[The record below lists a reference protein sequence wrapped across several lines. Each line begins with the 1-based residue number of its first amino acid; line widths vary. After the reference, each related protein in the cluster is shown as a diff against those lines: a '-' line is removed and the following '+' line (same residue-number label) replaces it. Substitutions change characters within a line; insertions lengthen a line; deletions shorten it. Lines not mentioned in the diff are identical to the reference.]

1 MGLSEARWTP
11 TFTQIERA
19 YFAMI
24 YVKRFMETYEFVEL
38 S

>member
-1 MGLSEARWTP
+1 
-11 TFTQIERA
+11 
-19 YFAMI
+19 MI